1 MTENQARDFAE
12 LALTLHDESSLD
24 DTVGRVLEFAIKAV
38 GCDHAGVIFVSGG
51 RKVETVAATDPL
63 VARLD
68 QVQLEVGSGPD
79 IDVLQDRYSISVP
92 DTRNEPRWPEWA
104 SAAAEAG
111 VGCMIGTRLYTSG
124 TTIGSLNLYAV
135 EVDKFDVSDREV
147 AHVLAR
153 HAAIALDTARDTEN
167 LWRAIDARKLIG
179 QAQGILMER
188 YQIDPDRA
196 FEVLR
201 RFSQDRNVKLRLVA
215 QQLVDTG
222 HLPD

>member
-1 MTENQARDFAE
+1 M
-12 LALTLHDESSLD
+12 
-24 DTVGRVLEFAIKAV
+24 
-38 GCDHAGVIFVSGG
+38 
-51 RKVETVAATDPL
+51 
-63 VARLD
+63 ARLD

-153 HAAIALDTARDTEN
+153 HAAIALDTARDTEK

>member
-1 MTENQARDFAE
+1 MENQAREFAE
-12 LALTLHDESSLD
+12 MALSLHDASSLD
-24 DTVGRVLEFAIKAV
+24 DTVERVLEFAIKAV

-51 RKVETVAATDPL
+51 HKVETVAATDPL

-68 QVQLEVGSGPD
+68 RVQHEAGAGPD
-79 IDVLQDRYSISVP
+79 IDVVEDRYSVAVR
-92 DTRNEPRWPEWA
+92 DTHHEPRWPEWA
-104 SAAAEAG
+104 SAAARAG

-188 YQIDPDRA
+188 YQIDADRA

-201 RFSQDRNVKLRLVA
+201 RFSQDRNVKLHQVA
-215 QQLVDTG
+215 RQLVETG

>member
-1 MTENQARDFAE
+1 MMEHQARDFAE
-12 LALTLHDESSLD
+12 MALSLHDESTLH

-63 VARLD
+63 VAKLD
-68 QVQLEVGSGPD
+68 QVQFDAGAGPD
-79 IDVLQDRYSISVP
+79 IDVLQDRYSVAVR

-104 SAAAEAG
+104 AAAAQAG

-124 TTIGSLNLYAV
+124 TTMGSLNLYAV

-201 RFSQDRNVKLRLVA
+201 RFSQDRNVKLRRVA
-215 QQLVDTG
+215 QHLVDTG
-222 HLPD
+222 QLPD

>member
-24 DTVGRVLEFAIKAV
+24 DTVGRVLEFAIK
-38 GCDHAGVIFVSGG
+38 G
-51 RKVETVAATDPL
+51 RGLRPRRRHLRQRRAEGRDGRGHRPL